1 MITTSSTSSTS
12 SINAT
17 ATSSK
22 RLSGLV
28 SGLDTDT
35 LVQQMS
41 SGTQNKIDKQM
52 QSKQIALWKQQ
63 SYRSVT
69 TALTDFET
77 KYFSTSSSSSNIS
90 DPSFFNSTSINNTSK
105 FLNVSGSSTVAKNMV
120 VTGISQLA
128 KQASFSSN
136 HNVSNETITTG
147 VIASDVATSKVSGDS
162 LTLTYGGK
170 DYELNLSSDLAF
182 TSTDA
187 EQTIVTE
194 LNKQIASNADLK
206 GKVSFSY
213 DEGNKKV
220 TLTATDTVI
229 IKDGNVDLLTGLG
242 LTSKKGVSGTTIAG
256 DVNSIVQSSL
266 FSTASLAST
275 LSGSTLTFSLNGVSK
290 NITFDESDVNKDKYS
305 TPEELTNYL
314 QGKLK
319 TAFGTNSAG
328 NNNVSVVN
336 SNGKLSFT
344 TADPTSI
351 VSIDSSDKS
360 GILGMGGAL
369 RVYAGETNRIN
380 PNKTLADI
388 ADSLNGTLSL
398 DSYSDPLKTTG
409 DHDAYGL
416 TINGKKFTF
425 KSTDTIDSIITT
437 INNSSD
443 ANVTMSYSSIND
455 SFSVTAKDGGSSSK
469 VDIGTGSLANAL
481 FGQSPTA
488 GAAATYDFTGKTA
501 TDLVGKTI
509 SVSGTTYEFTTG
521 GSVNGTNNK
530 AVDTTTAVTS
540 ATAAGT
546 DAATATTGDAAA
558 KAAAYAAAYA
568 TTYSAGIATA
578 FASAVN
584 SKAHDGYNI
593 TATDGQVSFVTDTSN
608 PPATALATSS
618 NITGALVYQGGADAK
633 LKVSFDGNPAN
644 AIDIVRSDNKFSLDG
659 VNFELLGKT
668 DTTVT
673 ADAPITF
680 SVNNKT
686 DDLYTKIKGFVDDYN
701 ALIGLANDKVS
712 ESKPTDSTYLPL
724 TDAQK
729 KTMSETQITS
739 WETNAKK
746 GLLKGDS
753 ILNTLSLN
761 LRHSM
766 TDTVASMQ
774 SALYTIGI
782 ATKANDY
789 SANGKL
795 TVDETALK
803 NVLNTDPDKV
813 AALFTGTDG
822 ISARMKAVIDSNIKT
837 TGGDGILIATAGVEN
852 STFVDDS
859 AITKSLTDYDTKI
872 KELQTTLKTQQDQY
886 YAKFTKLEQYMSQMN
901 SQASLFTTTASS

>member
-1 MITTSSTSSTS
+1 MITTTSSANSTS

-35 LVQQMS
+35 LVKQMS

-63 SYRSVT
+63 SYRQVT
-69 TALTDFET
+69 TALSDFEN
-77 KYFSTSSSSSNIS
+77 KYFSTSSSSSNVS
-90 DPSFFNSTSINNTSK
+90 DPSFFNSTTINNTSK
-105 FLNVSGSSTVAKNMV
+105 FINVSGSTSAAKNMV

-128 KQASFSSN
+128 KQASLSSN
-136 HNVSNETITTG
+136 HKVSNEAIITG
-147 VIASDVATSKVSGDS
+147 VISSDVATSKVSGDS

-170 DYELNLSSDLAF
+170 DYVLTLSSDLAS
-182 TSTDA
+182 TSTNA

-213 DEGNKKV
+213 DSANNNV
-220 TLTATDTVI
+220 TLASTSDAVS
-229 IKDGNVDLLTGLG
+229 IKDGNTDLLTGLG
-242 LTSKKGVSGTTIAG
+242 LTSKKGVSGTTISG
-256 DVNSIVQSSL
+256 DANSIVQSNL

-290 NITFDESDVNKDKYS
+290 NIKFNESDVDKHIYS
-305 TPEELTNYL
+305 TPDELTSYL
-314 QGKLK
+314 KGKLT

-328 NNNVSVVN
+328 KSNVSVATDV
-336 SNGKLSFT
+336 NGKLSFT

-360 GILGMGGAL
+360 GILGIGGAL

-380 PNKTLADI
+380 TNKTLDDI
-388 ADSLNGTLSL
+388 KGSLNGALAL
-398 DSYSDPLKTTG
+398 DSFSDPLKTTG
-409 DHDAYGL
+409 DFDAYGL

-425 KSTDTIDSIITT
+425 KSTDTIDNILTKV
-437 INNSSD
+437 NNDSD
-443 ANVTMSYSSIND
+443 ANVTMTYSSIND

-469 VDIGTGSLANAL
+469 VDIAAGNLADTL
-481 FGQSPTA
+481 FG
-488 GAAATYDFTGKTA
+488 
-501 TDLVGKTI
+501 
-509 SVSGTTYEFTTG
+509 
-521 GSVNGTNNK
+521 
-530 AVDTTTAVTS
+530 TS
-540 ATAAGT
+540 AEYTVQ
-546 DAATATTGDAAA
+546 D
-558 KAAAYAAAYA
+558 
-568 TTYSAGIATA
+568 
-578 FASAVN
+578 
-584 SKAHDGYNI
+584 
-593 TATDGQVSFVTDTSN
+593 
-608 PPATALATSS
+608 
-618 NITGALVYQGGADAK
+618 GADAN

-644 AIDIVRSDNKFSLDG
+644 AIDIVRSDNKFTLDG
-659 VNFELLGKT
+659 VDFELLGKT

-673 ADAPITF
+673 TDAPIKF

-701 ALIGLANDKVS
+701 ALIGLANGKVS

-724 TDAQK
+724 TDAQRT
-729 KTMSETQITS
+729 TMSETQITA

-766 TDTVASMQ
+766 TDTVKSMQ

-782 ATKANDY
+782 ATQANDY

-803 NVLNTDPDKV
+803 KALTNDPDKV
-813 AALFTGTDG
+813 ASLFTGTDG
-822 ISARMKAVIDSNIKT
+822 ISTRMKAVIDSNIKT
-837 TGGDGILIATAGVEN
+837 TGGDGILIAMAGVEN
-852 STFVDDS
+852 SSTVDDS
-859 AITKSLTDYDTKI
+859 SITKSLSTYDTKI
-872 KELQTTLKTQQDQY
+872 KELQTTLKTQQEQY

-901 SQASLFTTTASS
+901 SQASIFTSTTSS